1 VSFNPDYNPFK
12 SASIKSENPIETSN
26 KKNWETLYEGFKQ
39 TGYNELT
46 DQPLEHPVEEQRQL
60 QNETIDYKTM
70 QVMGKYIVTSFE
82 ENVWLIDQ
90 QRAHERIMYEHFFN
104 TKEQRPNSTQQ
115 LLFPGHIEL
124 STNDFV
130 LIQNLIDEFRLLGF
144 DMEVFG
150 KNNIVVNGTPAELG
164 EFNVQQMIEGVLE
177 NYKLNT
183 LDKKLDIHD
192 NLCRALAKNTC
203 IKYGKFLDEKEMQL
217 IISHL
222 MQCDNPLYSPNGKP
236 VMMEIGKD
244 EIEKFFKR

>member
-1 VSFNPDYNPFK
+1 
-12 SASIKSENPIETSN
+12 
-26 KKNWETLYEGFKQ
+26 
-39 TGYNELT
+39 
-46 DQPLEHPVEEQRQL
+46 
-60 QNETIDYKTM
+60 
-70 QVMGKYIVTSFE
+70 
-82 ENVWLIDQ
+82 
-90 QRAHERIMYEHFFN
+90 
-104 TKEQRPNSTQQ
+104 
-115 LLFPGHIEL
+115 
-124 STNDFV
+124 
-130 LIQNLIDEFRLLGF
+130 
-144 DMEVFG
+144 MEVFG
-150 KNNIVVNGTPAELG
+150 KNNMVINGTPAELG

-236 VMMEIGKD
+236 VMMEISKE